1 MKKSERKV
9 PFRPPTSEEVET
21 YFDRLVPMARL
32 HKDGTVTYSV
42 PLESV
47 KPPSPE
53 LLEHQARL
61 RQIGKEWEE
70 EMDEILNRL
79 KAPSAKQRTNL
90 AEVDK
95 RSLIEVPHRGL
106 FFPDKISEIYGST
119 ILLVPILQLCHIV
132 HLG

>member
-9 PFRPPTSEEVET
+9 PFRPPTREEVEA
-21 YFDRLVPMARL
+21 YFDRLTPMARL
-32 HKDGTVTYSV
+32 HKNGAVTYSV

-70 EMDEILNRL
+70 EMDEILNKT
-79 KAPSAKQRTNL
+79 KAPSAQQRTNL
-90 AEVDK
+90 AEVDS
-95 RSLIEVPHRGL
+95 RSLIDFVE
-106 FFPDKISEIYGST
+106 EE
-119 ILLVPILQLCHIV
+119 
-132 HLG
+132 